1 MNRCDEYC
9 DNHGCNRGP
18 GCPAGGGCHSMPGC
32 KDEACPGHPGPVR
45 QALHIRGWGPA
56 REDGAS
62 RMVRAI
68 AWAVT
73 ITATSIVAVGF
84 AGAAIGIGYLVARA
98 MS

>member
-1 MNRCDEYC
+1 
-9 DNHGCNRGP
+9 
-18 GCPAGGGCHSMPGC
+18 
-32 KDEACPGHPGPVR
+32 
-45 QALHIRGWGPA
+45 
-56 REDGAS
+56 
-62 RMVRAI
+62 MVRAI